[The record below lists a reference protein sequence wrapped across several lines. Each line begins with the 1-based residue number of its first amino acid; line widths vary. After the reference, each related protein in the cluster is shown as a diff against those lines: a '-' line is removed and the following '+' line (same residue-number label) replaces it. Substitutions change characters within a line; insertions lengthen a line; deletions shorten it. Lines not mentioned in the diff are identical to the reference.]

1 MLLFLKKEEMIPS
14 KTGEVKAIR
23 VVGGRHVLPLHDWG
37 HFCVLSVL
45 GCFHLSS

>member
-14 KTGEVKAIR
+14 KTGEVKAIW
-23 VVGGRHVLPLHDWG
+23 VVGGRHALPLHDWG
-37 HFCVLSVL
+37 HFCVWSVL